1 MANRKRGWHP
11 NGFYHIIVRGNNRQN
26 IFNTERDMYEY
37 FRNLNYVNSKCP
49 FELYAYCIMSNHVH
63 LLIRSRLVPL
73 GKVMMRLNR
82 RYSDYYRKKYN
93 YVGQIYQNRYYSKEI
108 VDPIGLL
115 NVGSYIHR
123 NPIETKEP
131 MVDSMD
137 QYRYSSYQYYFY
149 EHKSPHVFLNLKL
162 LPSLLPV
169 GWEKTGRGYAR
180 YCRERGRKERK
191 IQCC

>member
-1 MANRKRGWHP
+1 MANKKRDWHP

-37 FRNLNYVNSKCP
+37 FRNLNFVNSKYP

-63 LLIRSRLVPL
+63 LLMRSPIVPL
-73 GKVMMRLNR
+73 GKIMMRLNR

-131 MVDSMD
+131 MVDSME

-149 EHKSPHVFLNLKL
+149 EQKSPHAFLDLKL

-169 GWEKTGRGYAR
+169 GWEKTGREYAR
-180 YCRERGRKERK
+180 YCRERGEELSESR
-191 IQCC
+191 

>member
-1 MANRKRGWHP
+1 MANKKRDWHP

-37 FRNLNYVNSKCP
+37 FRNLNFVNGKYP
-49 FELYAYCIMSNHVH
+49 FELFAYCIMSNHVH

-73 GKVMMRLNR
+73 GKIMMRLNR

-108 VDPIGLL
+108 VDSIGLL

-131 MVDSMD
+131 MVNSMEH
-137 QYRYSSYQYYFY
+137 YRYSSYQYYFY
-149 EHKSPHVFLNLKL
+149 EQNSPHAFLNLKL

-169 GWEKTGRGYAR
+169 GWEKTGREYAR
-180 YCRERGRKERK
+180 YCRERGEELSESR
-191 IQCC
+191 